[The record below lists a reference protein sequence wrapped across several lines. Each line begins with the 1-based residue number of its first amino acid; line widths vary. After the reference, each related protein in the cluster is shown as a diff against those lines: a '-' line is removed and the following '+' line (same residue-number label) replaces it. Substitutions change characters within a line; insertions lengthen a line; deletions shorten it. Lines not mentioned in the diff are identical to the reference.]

1 MILNLRTPWKSK
13 NINVYYIVMINQ
25 LLVTLVNSVLGTG
38 KQTAR
43 GNMAYTC
50 PHCNHH
56 KPKLEVNFTENK
68 QGHNPWHCWVCNKK
82 GKSILQLLRK
92 AGASQDKIA
101 EAKNYVK
108 DVTYV
113 TKETKAYSLKL
124 PNEYT
129 RLDQSSNNDIIK
141 RHALAYLKN
150 RGIKNTDVQKYNIGY
165 CEEGLY
171 KNMII
176 IPTYDLDG
184 RLNYF
189 VARSFDKNSYVK
201 YRNPQISR
209 NIIPNEHFINWK
221 LPIILCEGLFDAIAI
236 KRNAIPLLGKNIQLE
251 LMKKI
256 VSSFVQKIYIALDK
270 DAIKQALHFCEQ
282 LMAEGK
288 EVYLVDMQDKDP
300 SEMGFKNF
308 TKLIQKTV
316 PLTYS
321 SLLEHKLSL

>member
-1 MILNLRTPWKSK
+1 
-13 NINVYYIVMINQ
+13 MINQ

-68 QGHNPWHCWVCNKK
+68 EGVNPWHCWVCNKK

-101 EAKNYVK
+101 EAKTYVK
-108 DVTYV
+108 DVNYV
-113 TKETKAYSLKL
+113 TKEKVVNALKL
-124 PNEYT
+124 PKEYIPLFPDDKT
-129 RLDQSSNNDIIK
+129 ITWKQ
-141 RHALAYLKN
+141 AYYYLKS
-150 RGIKNTDVQKYNIGY
+150 RGITDDDILKYNIGY
-165 CEEGLY
+165 CDYGLY
-171 KNMII
+171 ENMII
-176 IPTYDLDG
+176 IPTYDKDG

-189 VARSFDKNSYVK
+189 TARSFDKNSYIK
-201 YRNPQISR
+201 YRNPQASR
-209 NIIPNEHFINWK
+209 DIIPNEHFINWR
-221 LPIILCEGLFDAIAI
+221 LPIIICEGLFDAISI
-236 KRNAIPLLGKNIQLE
+236 KRNAIPLLGKNIQSN

-288 EVYLVDMQDKDP
+288 EVYLVDLQDKDP
-300 SEMGFKNF
+300 SEMGFENF
-308 TKLIQKTV
+308 TRLIQKTT
-316 PLTYS
+316 PMTYS
-321 SLLEHKLSL
+321 SLLEQKLSL